1 MYVCEKILST
11 FSPSFSVVVVV
22 NSCISF
28 DLNISVDAFLS
39 AASVEKKTSYS
50 YKKNWQHRRTKVVVL
65 LVSGEKSL
73 G

>member
-28 DLNISVDAFLS
+28 ALNISVDAFLS

-50 YKKNWQHRRTKVVVL
+50 YKKKLAVPSDASSRFISIR
-65 LVSGEKSL
+65 
-73 G
+73 